1 MFHRKVP
8 LRDTN
13 GNIVKWYGS
22 SLDIEERKTAE
33 VALRNSE
40 AHLAEAQRLSRTGS
54 LDGRFPVG
62 EIFWSDETFRRDGD
76 ESRSI
81 VVGAS
86 IRLPSKLEL
95 VPN

>member
-8 LRDTN
+8 LHDTN

-54 LDGRFPVG
+54 FGWKVSSG
-62 EIFWSDETFRRDGD
+62 EVF
-76 ESRSI
+76 
-81 VVGAS
+81 
-86 IRLPSKLEL
+86 
-95 VPN
+95 

>member
-1 MFHRKVP
+1 MKLASGSLMEITAGCSTGKCP

-54 LDGRFPVG
+54 FGWKVSSG
-62 EIFWSDETFRRDGD
+62 EIFWSDETFRRDG
-76 ESRSI
+76 
-81 VVGAS
+81 
-86 IRLPSKLEL
+86 
-95 VPN
+95 